1 MMWFCV
7 PYLDDAH
14 RSSGKRKSEKFW
26 KSPRSAFRL
35 AKTSGGCKNF
45 RNRIEKREKK
55 KRIKELEE
63 RLREEAR

>member
-1 MMWFCV
+1 
-7 PYLDDAH
+7 
-14 RSSGKRKSEKFW
+14 
-26 KSPRSAFRL
+26 L
-35 AKTSGGCKNF
+35 AKTSGGCKSF